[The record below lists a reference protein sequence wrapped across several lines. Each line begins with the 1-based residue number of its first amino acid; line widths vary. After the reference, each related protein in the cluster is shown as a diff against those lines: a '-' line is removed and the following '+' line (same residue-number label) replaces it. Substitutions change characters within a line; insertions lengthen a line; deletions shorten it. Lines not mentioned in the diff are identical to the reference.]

1 MIIDDEKSIEVGAF
15 IAAHRSALERALVA
29 RFGMTDGLDAAAH
42 AVEFSIAHW
51 DRLWKM
57 NNPVGYLFR
66 VGNTYGLRAARLTRR
81 VSELVTDPSTS
92 DERADIDLQRALVR
106 LSWEQRVAIVLVHA
120 HGHTYAD
127 AARIMDLP
135 VTAVTN
141 HVNRGLVRL
150 RRLLGP
156 TSDNLPERQ

>member
-92 DERADIDLQRALVR
+92 DERADIDLEFPPFDGRGGCGLGCPGC
-106 LSWEQRVAIVLVHA
+106 LYHA
-120 HGHTYAD
+120 H
-127 AARIMDLP
+127 ARASLSGDCGG
-135 VTAVTN
+135 
-141 HVNRGLVRL
+141 RF
-150 RRLLGP
+150 
-156 TSDNLPERQ
+156 S